1 MNNIIYYDILYYLLL
16 VLSTRRNKYPIRN
29 GRTHSYTSQA
39 NASRTPAKRVT
50 KWVLTKWV
58 FCGFEIIKLSVHV
71 LVGMLECVPVTY
83 VYSCPIHIYLAT
95 DNKNITSARPLSVAA
110 GFINGLG

>member
-1 MNNIIYYDILYYLLL
+1 M
-16 VLSTRRNKYPIRN
+16 
-29 GRTHSYTSQA
+29 
-39 NASRTPAKRVT
+39 T

-95 DNKNITSARPLSVAA
+95 DNKNITSALSVAA
-110 GFINGLG
+110 GFNGLAYQVAFTVRSVPTVVYLRRLSLSLSL

>member
-1 MNNIIYYDILYYLLL
+1 M
-16 VLSTRRNKYPIRN
+16 
-29 GRTHSYTSQA
+29 
-39 NASRTPAKRVT
+39 T

-58 FCGFEIIKLSVHV
+58 FCGFEIIKLFVHV

-83 VYSCPIHIYLAT
+83 VYTCPIHTYLAT

-110 GFINGLG
+110 GFINGLGYQVAFTVRSVPTVVYLGSLSLSL